1 MFAKSIFFIS
11 CFFIIVTLFSC
22 SKEAGEGG
30 TSTIY
35 GTVWVIDYD
44 KDGNL
49 KGEYFGFDEDVFIVY
64 GDNDV
69 IDEKTSTNYNGKYEF
84 NYLRK
89 GTYTI
94 YAYSNCDTCISEMK
108 PVIQT
113 VEITDNNSA
122 VEAPQLV
129 VIR

>member
-94 YAYSNCDTCISEMK
+94 YAYSNCDTCISEM
-108 PVIQT
+108 
-113 VEITDNNSA
+113 
-122 VEAPQLV
+122 
-129 VIR
+129 